1 MCLNHLARFWGRI
14 LFVMLVVLG
23 TQLTFKPILC
33 AQTRLSF
40 LQCLDLAVSNNVQ
53 VKISENSVST
63 AEVSYIQ
70 KKFDFLPNVS
80 MSLPVNKS
88 FGNSADIFTQQIAVS
103 PWTSQPSLGA
113 SFVAFRGLSKWNEL
127 KNAQYTLS
135 ANQYSLEDLKNDI
148 RLNTAL
154 AFFQVL
160 FANDNLEIARTRLD
174 LLEKQLVNAQK
185 QVDAGAKTQG
195 DVFTLQ
201 SQLAAERVNAVTL
214 QNNYDRS
221 LLDLILTLNL
231 DPSEVYE
238 IDRPDLINAE
248 VEELEALDA
257 VFQSARL
264 SNPGVRQQEFRA
276 LAAKYAIRTASAAY
290 FPTLNIT
297 FGLGSFYSSNA
308 KETVLDTILFDIVP
322 LYTYGDQIPMWTQ
335 FSNNFGKTLSF
346 SLTVP
351 IFNRMQTRQGHRIS
365 KINYNT
371 AELNVKAE
379 ELSLYRAIQQAH
391 LDAKAADA
399 KFAATLAQN
408 ESLNE
413 SLRFAQARY
422 DAGML
427 DFLAYLEVLNNHT
440 RAEIEQTQAQ
450 YDRILK
456 RKILD
461 LYQGK
466 PLSF

>member
-1 MCLNHLARFWGRI
+1 M
-14 LFVMLVVLG
+14 
-23 TQLTFKPILC
+23 
-33 AQTRLSF
+33 
-40 LQCLDLAVSNNVQ
+40 
-53 VKISENSVST
+53 
-63 AEVSYIQ
+63 
-70 KKFDFLPNVS
+70 
-80 MSLPVNKS
+80 
-88 FGNSADIFTQQIAVS
+88 
-103 PWTSQPSLGA
+103 
-113 SFVAFRGLSKWNEL
+113 
-127 KNAQYTLS
+127 
-135 ANQYSLEDLKNDI
+135 
-148 RLNTAL
+148 
-154 AFFQVL
+154 
-160 FANDNLEIARTRLD
+160 
-174 LLEKQLVNAQK
+174 
-185 QVDAGAKTQG
+185 
-195 DVFTLQ
+195 
-201 SQLAAERVNAVTL
+201 
-214 QNNYDRS
+214 
-221 LLDLILTLNL
+221 
-231 DPSEVYE
+231 
-238 IDRPDLINAE
+238 
-248 VEELEALDA
+248 
-257 VFQSARL
+257 
-264 SNPGVRQQEFRA
+264 RQQEFRA

-413 SLRFAQARY
+413 ALRFAQARY